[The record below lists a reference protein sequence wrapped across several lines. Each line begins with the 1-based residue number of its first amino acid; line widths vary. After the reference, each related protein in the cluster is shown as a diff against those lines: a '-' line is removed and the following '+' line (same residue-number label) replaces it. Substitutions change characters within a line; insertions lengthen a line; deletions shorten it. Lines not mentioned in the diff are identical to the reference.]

1 LEVNYAS
8 IFKKMYLNTDLLGEN
23 GYMYIRMYHWVPC
36 GPPDTITTL
45 LISCM
50 PIQNKKLKKKTQNS
64 KINSKWIVDLKVKH
78 KAIKLLESNTGK
90 NLDLLSF
97 GNDIFSFTMLHS
109 LQDLRSPTRDWTQV
123 HGSATAE
130 SYSLDYQGIL

>member
-1 LEVNYAS
+1 
-8 IFKKMYLNTDLLGEN
+8 
-23 GYMYIRMYHWVPC
+23 
-36 GPPDTITTL
+36 
-45 LISCM
+45 M

-109 LQDLRSPTRDWTQV
+109 LQDLRSPTRD
-123 HGSATAE
+123 
-130 SYSLDYQGIL
+130 